1 MNGLPR
7 TKFPPLSGTHTRFA
21 FFAATAFALL
31 YTETGAY
38 SVRVFVGF
46 LVSMTLPVRKHRF
59 PIGEFSDAT
68 PALHSLSDQVLMG
81 SAIFAVASA
90 VSLGIYLFLVWPNL
104 VAIYNLVKDLFIY
117 TMVGI
122 VYYQVL
128 VAFVR
133 YLNFL
138 YREKMDNATKVI
150 VFEVGLV
157 LLTLVLGLY
166 LLTLDILSLA
176 RAADPTGLIGLHI
189 SVRDIWMAIIIM
201 VAYGWHLKR
210 VADH

>member
-1 MNGLPR
+1 
-7 TKFPPLSGTHTRFA
+7 
-21 FFAATAFALL
+21 
-31 YTETGAY
+31 
-38 SVRVFVGF
+38 
-46 LVSMTLPVRKHRF
+46 
-59 PIGEFSDAT
+59 
-68 PALHSLSDQVLMG
+68 
-81 SAIFAVASA
+81 
-90 VSLGIYLFLVWPNL
+90 
-104 VAIYNLVKDLFIY
+104 
-117 TMVGI
+117 MVGVI
-122 VYYQVL
+122 YYQLL

-166 LLTLDILSLA
+166 LLTLDVLSLA
-176 RAADPTGLIGLHI
+176 RSPDPTGVIGLHVA
-189 SVRDIWMAIIIM
+189 VRDIWMTIIIL